1 MPEVAI
7 ILFKKVYQD
16 TGSVEAALLEL
27 KRIGWTQAEA
37 VAVLTSVFEVTST
50 YAETVVAN
58 SVAWT

>member
-7 ILFKKVYQD
+7 SLFKKVYQD

-50 YAETVVAN
+50 HAEAVVAN
-58 SVAWT
+58 SIAWT